1 MRKKLLIAFAA
12 VSVLFN
18 ACTYEDGPMSLA
30 SKKARLANTWNQT
43 ILSGGFAPQQGV
55 TVTLTLDKEGT
66 GKEVTALKNPITGS
80 ISEAVLDV
88 KWKWGSSK
96 EELILE
102 KTWSGVSQGEKKYR
116 IVRLASDEMN
126 LENEGK
132 IIETFV
138 TKE

>member
-1 MRKKLLIAFAA
+1 
-12 VSVLFN
+12 
-18 ACTYEDGPMSLA
+18 MSLA

-43 ILSGGFAPQQGV
+43 ILDGGFAPPSNM
-55 TVTLTLDKEGT
+55 TVTLLLDKDGT
-66 GKEVTALKNPITGS
+66 GKQTVATKNQQTGNV
-80 ISEAVLDV
+80 SEAILDV
-88 KWKWGSSK
+88 KWKWVSSK

-102 KTWSGVSQGEKKYR
+102 RSWSGVSQGEKKYR
-116 IVRLASDEMN
+116 IVRLASNEMK